1 MNQMMILSGSL
12 IFVGCVALFLYMK
25 IQKFRRSELG
35 QIAGEL
41 LRDIRSGEG
50 VVSEEEIARTPKSV
64 SAMDSVYLPNIMKD
78 FPEFNWAEWKLRVQN
93 AVMRY
98 MQALDEGN
106 ASILAEYPA
115 VRKKAEAEI
124 ANRRSTSAESQSDRL
139 ETRSAGVNRTTKP
152 QQKCAETAPAEY
164 SNRRVYR
171 TAIRRYD
178 KTKGL
183 CTIHTETSASYD
195 ASEKTHQTVY
205 NVDLIYVQD
214 ADQLDGTML
223 GYSCPHCGAP
233 VTKLGVKTCA
243 YCGSALEP
251 INIRVWQIQDIR
263 EENTGN

>member
-12 IFVGCVALFLYMK
+12 IFVGCVALFLYLK

-93 AVMRY
+93 TVMRY

-106 ASILAEYPA
+106 ASILTECPT

-124 ANRRSTSAESQSDRL
+124 ANRRDTSAESQSGL
-139 ETRSAGVNRTTKP
+139 SHLISAGEKRDADTTRKITEVTP
-152 QQKCAETAPAEY
+152 IEY
-164 SNRRVYR
+164 KNRRVYR

-183 CTIHTETSASYD
+183 CTIHTETSTSYD
-195 ASEKTHQTVY
+195 ASGKTHQTVY
-205 NVDLIYVQD
+205 DVDLIYVQD
-214 ADQLDGTML
+214 ADQLDGAML

-233 VTKLGVKTCA
+233 VTKLGDKTCA

-263 EENTGN
+263 EE

>member
-12 IFVGCVALFLYMK
+12 IFVGCVGLFLYLK

-50 VVSEEEIARTPKSV
+50 LVSEAKIAQTPKSV
-64 SAMDSVYLPNIMKD
+64 SAMDSIYLPNIMKD

-98 MQALDEGN
+98 MQALDEDD
-106 ASILAEYPA
+106 ASILADYPV

-124 ANRRSTSAESQSDRL
+124 ANLHSEC
-139 ETRSAGVNRTTKP
+139 K
-152 QQKCAETAPAEY
+152 
-164 SNRRVYR
+164 NRRVYR

-195 ASEKTHQTVY
+195 VGEKTHQTVY
-205 NVDLIYVQD
+205 DVDLIYVQD

-233 VTKLGVKTCA
+233 VTKLGDRTCA

-251 INIRVWQIQDIR
+251 VNIRVWQIQAIQ
-263 EENTGN
+263 EEGNGN

>member
-12 IFVGCVALFLYMK
+12 IFVGCVALFLYLK

-64 SAMDSVYLPNIMKD
+64 SAMDAVYLPNIMKD

-98 MQALDEGN
+98 MQALDEDN

-124 ANRRSTSAESQSDRL
+124 ANRRDTSAESQSGSPRSHL
-139 ETRSAGVNRTTKP
+139 ISAGEKRNADTTRKITEATP
-152 QQKCAETAPAEY
+152 TEY
-164 SNRRVYR
+164 KNRRVYR

-195 ASEKTHQTVY
+195 ASGKTYQTVY
-205 NVDLIYVQD
+205 DVDLIYVQD
-214 ADQLDGTML
+214 ADQLDGAML
-223 GYSCPHCGAP
+223 GYSCPHCGAA
-233 VTKLGVKTCA
+233 VTKLGDKTCA

-263 EENTGN
+263 EE

>member
-12 IFVGCVALFLYMK
+12 IFVGCVALFLYLK
-25 IQKFRRSELG
+25 IQKFWCSELG

-93 AVMRY
+93 TVMRY

-106 ASILAEYPA
+106 ASILAEYPV

-124 ANRRSTSAESQSDRL
+124 ANRCDTSAESQPGSQRSHVL
-139 ETRSAGVNRTTKP
+139 SAGEKRNAGTTRKIT
-152 QQKCAETAPAEY
+152 EAPPTEY
-164 SNRRVYR
+164 KNRRVYR

-195 ASEKTHQTVY
+195 ASGKTHQTVY
-205 NVDLIYVQD
+205 DVDLIYVQD
-214 ADQLDGTML
+214 ADQLDGAML
-223 GYSCPHCGAP
+223 GYSCPHCGAA
-233 VTKLGVKTCA
+233 VTKLGDKTCA

-263 EENTGN
+263 EE

>member
-1 MNQMMILSGSL
+1 MNQMMILSGGL
-12 IFVGCVALFLYMK
+12 IFVGCVALFLYLK

-93 AVMRY
+93 VVMRY

-124 ANRRSTSAESQSDRL
+124 ANRRDTSAESQSGSHL
-139 ETRSAGVNRTTKP
+139 ISAGEKRNADTTEATP
-152 QQKCAETAPAEY
+152 TEY
-164 SNRRVYR
+164 KNRRVYR

-195 ASEKTHQTVY
+195 ASGKTYQTVY
-205 NVDLIYVQD
+205 DVDLIYVQD
-214 ADQLDGTML
+214 ADQLDGAML

-233 VTKLGVKTCA
+233 VTKLGYKTCA

-263 EENTGN
+263 EE

>member
-1 MNQMMILSGSL
+1 MNQMMILSGRL
-12 IFVGCVALFLYMK
+12 IFVGCVALFLYLK

-93 AVMRY
+93 VVMRY

-106 ASILAEYPA
+106 TSILAEYPA

-124 ANRRSTSAESQSDRL
+124 ANRRDTSDESQSGSQRSRAL
-139 ETRSAGVNRTTKP
+139 SAGENRTTKP
-152 QQKCAETAPAEY
+152 NPKCAETAPTEY
-164 SNRRVYR
+164 KNRRVYR
-171 TAIRRYD
+171 TVIRRYD

-195 ASEKTHQTVY
+195 ASGKTHQTVY
-205 NVDLIYVQD
+205 DVDLIYVQD
-214 ADQLDGTML
+214 AEQLDGAML

-233 VTKLGVKTCA
+233 VTKLGAKTCA

-263 EENTGN
+263 EE

>member
-12 IFVGCVALFLYMK
+12 IFVGCVALFLYLK

-78 FPEFNWAEWKLRVQN
+78 FPEFNWAEWNLRVQN
-93 AVMRY
+93 VVMRY

-106 ASILAEYPA
+106 ASILTECPT

-124 ANRRSTSAESQSDRL
+124 ANRRDTSAESQSGSQ
-139 ETRSAGVNRTTKP
+139 RSHFLSADERRNANATEATP
-152 QQKCAETAPAEY
+152 TEY
-164 SNRRVYR
+164 KNRRVYR

-195 ASEKTHQTVY
+195 ASGKTHQTVY
-205 NVDLIYVQD
+205 DVDLIYVQD
-214 ADQLDGTML
+214 ADQLDGAML

-233 VTKLGVKTCA
+233 VTKLGDKTCA

-263 EENTGN
+263 EE

>member
-12 IFVGCVALFLYMK
+12 IFVGCVALFLYLK

-78 FPEFNWAEWKLRVQN
+78 FPEFNWAEWKQRVQN

-106 ASILAEYPA
+106 VSILAEYPT

-124 ANRRSTSAESQSDRL
+124 ANRRDTSAESPSGSQ
-139 ETRSAGVNRTTKP
+139 RSNPLSADERRNANATE
-152 QQKCAETAPAEY
+152 AAPTEY
-164 SNRRVYR
+164 KNRRVYR

-195 ASEKTHQTVY
+195 ASGKTHQTVY
-205 NVDLIYVQD
+205 DVDLIYVQD
-214 ADQLDGTML
+214 ADQLDGAML

-233 VTKLGVKTCA
+233 VTKLGDKTCA

-263 EENTGN
+263 EE